1 MSLSAAAESLS
12 ALLRDRGL
20 HLVLAES
27 CTGGLVAASLA
38 AVPGISRWFCGSAV
52 TYREATKVAWLGVDG
67 ELILRHSA
75 VSRAV
80 THAMAVRVLAETP
93 EATVSIAVTGHLGPD
108 APPTLDG
115 RLFLAMAWREPG
127 ETRAETRDFRLRSSG
142 RRERQREAA
151 EIALTEATRFFHDLQ
166 IRE

>member
-1 MSLSAAAESLS
+1 MSLSAAAHALYE
-12 ALLRDRGL
+12 LLRDRDL
-20 HLVLAES
+20 HLVAAES

-38 AVPGISRWFCGSAV
+38 AIPGVSRWFCGSAV
-52 TYREATKVAWLGVDG
+52 TYREATKVAWLDVDG

-75 VSRAV
+75 VSREV
-80 THAMAVRVLAETP
+80 TRSMALRVLGRTP

-127 ETRAETRDFRLRSSG
+127 ETRVRTRDFRLRSSG
-142 RRERQREAA
+142 RGERQREAA
-151 EIALTEATRFFHDLQ
+151 EIVLIEATRFFHDLQ